1 MTDLLNQMNAASL
14 LVLNVLLITNEIR
27 KLRSG
32 SRSG

>member
-1 MTDLLNQMNAASL
+1 MTDLFNQLNAVSEF
-14 LVLNVLLITNEIR
+14 VLNVLLIINEIR

>member
-1 MTDLLNQMNAASL
+1 MTEIFNQLNAASEF
-14 LVLNVLLITNEIR
+14 VLNVLLIINEIR

>member
-1 MTDLLNQMNAASL
+1 MTDIFNQLNAVSEF
-14 LVLNVLLITNEIR
+14 VLNVLLIINEIR

>member
-1 MTDLLNQMNAASL
+1 MTEIFNQLNAVSEF
-14 LVLNVLLITNEIR
+14 VLNVLLIINEIR